1 VEDEDG
7 AEDRR
12 GGACDGAE
20 VRADFE
26 TGEQAKKNNDGEGG
40 DEGGE
45 PPVAEGIIDLIPSHR
60 QSSRGKWD
68 SISMILNCLKTLNF
82 LNC

>member
-7 AEDRR
+7 AEDGG
-12 GGACDGAE
+12 GGAGDGAK

-26 TGEQAKKNNDGEGG
+26 TSEQAEKDDYGKCG

-45 PPVAEGIIDLIPSHR
+45 PPVAEGIVNLVPSHR
-60 QSSRGKWD
+60 ESSRGK
-68 SISMILNCLKTLNF
+68 
-82 LNC
+82 